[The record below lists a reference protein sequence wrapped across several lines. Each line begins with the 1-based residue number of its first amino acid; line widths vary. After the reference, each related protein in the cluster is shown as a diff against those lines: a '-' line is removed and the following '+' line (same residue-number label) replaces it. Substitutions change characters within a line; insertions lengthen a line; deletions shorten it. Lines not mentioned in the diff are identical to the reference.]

1 MTDENA
7 ALGPLAGFAGRWAG
21 GGEGHYPTIDDFT
34 YEEEIEFSG
43 DGRPFLT
50 YLSRTW
56 APVRSRPMHTETGFL
71 RNVGGGEAELL
82 VTQPTGFTE
91 IHRGAVET
99 SGAVGTAEVV
109 QAGSGSVVFAP
120 EQLHI
125 ARTPGAKPVHGVR
138 RRFTV
143 DGDRLSYA
151 LWMAHADTP
160 MTHHLSAVLRRRG

>member
-1 MTDENA
+1 MSDENA
-7 ALGPLAGFAGRWAG
+7 ARDLLGPLAGFAGRWVG

-56 APVRSRPMHTETGFL
+56 APGRSRPMHTETGFL

-91 IHRGAVET
+91 LHRGAVEPDDAAQ
-99 SGAVGTAEVV
+99 G
-109 QAGSGSVVFAP
+109 GSVVFAP

-125 ARTPGAKPVHGVR
+125 ARSPGAKPVHCVR

-143 DGDRLSYA
+143 DGDGLSYE

-160 MTHHLSAVLRRRG
+160 MTHHLSAVLRRHG